1 MSSWRKDNPCAAL
14 ADASYAC
21 IEKNDGDKSA
31 CDAHFQ
37 AYKAC
42 VKAEVAC
49 TPAATAPQSD
59 SDRNCL
65 RRLSDADAND
75 LLRTPPDSQASCS
88 RPCRHQIIVAT
99 VKRNNHTTSIISSMS
114 THVPVSAK

>member
-42 VKAEVAC
+42 VKAE
-49 TPAATAPQSD
+49 TERRRRERLAA
-59 SDRNCL
+59 N
-65 RRLSDADAND
+65 
-75 LLRTPPDSQASCS
+75 
-88 RPCRHQIIVAT
+88 
-99 VKRNNHTTSIISSMS
+99 S
-114 THVPVSAK
+114 T